1 MNSRRALAF
10 IFCTIT
16 LDMLA
21 LGLMLPILPRIVL
34 DFVGGDT
41 ALAAN
46 VVGIFAMIW
55 GLMQFISASLLG
67 ALSDRYGRRPV
78 ILLSCLGLGLDYIF
92 MAVAPSL
99 TLLFVGRVISG
110 ITAATITTSA
120 AFIADVTRPEERG
133 RAFGL
138 IGLGF
143 SIAFVLGP
151 AAGGLLGSIDLRL
164 PLWLAAAACLL
175 NAAFG
180 WFVLPESLPPE
191 RRMAFSWKR
200 ASPIGALRLLARK
213 SELVG
218 LATTNF
224 LGQLAHQIFSSVFVL
239 YAAYR
244 YGWGAMEVGL
254 TLALVGLCSGIV
266 QGGLVGPVIARLGER
281 RTLLLGLLLGLLFGP
296 LVMAVYGLAPT
307 GLLFCL
313 GVVLM
318 APWGLSGPATQSL
331 MTRLVAPSEQ
341 GQLQGANTA
350 LSSIA
355 TLVGPSLFAVTFAAF
370 IGHRS
375 DRPEVPGSAFLLAAL
390 ILLMALGAAWAATRR
405 SPAGPPR

>member
-1 MNSRRALAF
+1 MTSRRALAF

-21 LGLMLPILPRIVL
+21 VGLMLPILPRIVL

-46 VVGIFAMIW
+46 TVGIFAMVW
-55 GLMQFISASLLG
+55 GLMQFISSPLLG

-99 TLLFVGRVISG
+99 TLLFVGRLVSG
-110 ITAATITTSA
+110 ITAATISTSA

-151 AAGGLLGSIDLRL
+151 AAGGLLGSIETRL
-164 PLWLAAAACLL
+164 PLWLAAAACLA

-180 WFVLPESLPPE
+180 WFVLPESLPVE

-200 ASPIGALRLLARK
+200 ANPAGAFRLLARK
-213 SELVG
+213 SELLG
-218 LATTNF
+218 LAATNF
-224 LGQLAHQIFSSVFVL
+224 LGQFAHQIFTSVFVL
-239 YAAYR
+239 YVGYR
-244 YGWGAMEVGL
+244 YGWGEKETGL
-254 TLALVGLCSGIV
+254 TLALVGVCSGIV

-281 RTLLLGLLLGLLFGP
+281 RTLLVSLLFGP
-296 LVMAVYGLAPT
+296 LGMAIYGLAPT
-307 GLLFCL
+307 GGLFCL
-313 GVVLM
+313 GVFVA
-318 APWGLSGPATQSL
+318 APGGLSGPAAQGL
-331 MTRLVAPSEQ
+331 MTRLVSSSEQ
-341 GQLQGANTA
+341 GQLQGANTSLGSLAA
-350 LSSIA
+350 LA
-355 TLVGPSLFAVTFAAF
+355 GPLLFSMTFAAF

-375 DRPEVPGSAFLLAAL
+375 DRPELPGAAFLLAAL
-390 ILLMALGAAWAATRR
+390 ILLLAFATAWWATRTPR
-405 SPAGPPR
+405 AVPPR